1 MTLLLR
7 AGSKGSQVADM
18 RNRLAQALGPAAA
31 SFRGLA
37 TGSEFDAVTDAAVR
51 AWQAG
56 KALVADGVIG
66 PYCQQLLGMIKAGT
80 MAVDLTVD
88 NVQHL
93 FPATR
98 GSNIRRNLPYVAA
111 ALDATALRDSPM
123 ILAALGTIRAESEGF
138 VPISE
143 FPSRF
148 NTIAGQPPFSKY
160 DGRLGNNKPGDG
172 ALFRGRGFVQLTG
185 RANYTAFGKLLG
197 IDLAGNPELANAPE
211 VAAVLLATF
220 LASKATSM
228 RRALSTGDTKA
239 ARKLVNGGSF
249 GLDKFES
256 VFTLAKSLRA
266 PAPAPKAGAGASAT
280 RGRKR
285 AVARPLNASKDPVDI
300 QDRLYTPPPTSLSA
314 CFPDDA
320 TIAQFLPKYTAAGM
334 ILDQGREGACTGFG
348 LACVINYLRWRI
360 HKEPKT
366 FTSVSPRMLYNFA
379 RRYDEYAGENYE
391 GSSCRGALKGWFHHG
406 VCLVTEWSYLAGKV
420 TTPNLDYV
428 ERAADSTLGVYYR
441 IDVKSITDLQA
452 AIAQVGAIYVSAN
465 THRGWQVVPTLKKAI
480 TEHADLPLIA
490 YDGNPSTT
498 DGHAFA
504 LVGFNSK
511 GFVVQNSWGTEWG
524 GGGFAVLSYADWLAN
539 AMDAWVAAMGVPGV
553 MQGQI
558 VGASKGSMS
567 SARRVGLDKS
577 QWWDEATALEHSVVF
592 KDDGR
597 VDTYVTQDH
606 LSINLQYQ
614 AAVLPDQWFRT
625 TKQRKQRL
633 VIYAHGGLNSEQA
646 AITRAQAMGRYFI
659 GNGCYPL
666 FMVWKTGLWETIGS
680 GLGKIFSP
688 AGGPAMA
695 GSAMDFSDQLIE
707 RGPGRLAGKHIWSGM
722 KTQALDCSLPT
733 RGMDQLVGAI
743 ASLATTWPKLEV
755 HVIGHSAGSIF
766 LGYLLD
772 LLAQRRLDDHVASA
786 HLYAPACTVAFA
798 NQYYAPHDE
807 LMRNL
812 YIDLL
817 TNRNELD
824 DNVGPY
830 RKSLLY
836 LVSNALETDIHTPI
850 LGLANVMEP
859 TYTQWDGTSV
869 TDAALRAWR
878 RAADD
883 TGLAART
890 LPVIAP
896 TVTIAR
902 GKVIPSSHGS
912 FDNNTTVVGRTITR
926 IIGGNVVMPVDD
938 LEGF

>member
-1 MTLLLR
+1 
-7 AGSKGSQVADM
+7 M
-18 RNRLAQALGPAAA
+18 RRLLAQALGPAAA
-31 SFRGLA
+31 GFRSLA
-37 TGSEFDAVTDAAVR
+37 TGSDFDAVTDAAAR

-66 PYCQQLLGMIKAGT
+66 PYCQQLLGMTKPGA
-80 MAVDLTVD
+80 MAVDLTVE

-111 ALDATALRDSPM
+111 ALDATGLRDSPM

-148 NTIAGQPPFSKY
+148 NTLPGQPPFSQY
-160 DGRLGNNKPGDG
+160 EGRKTLGNNQPGDG
-172 ALFRGRGFVQLTG
+172 ARFRGRGFVQLSG
-185 RANYTAFGKLLG
+185 RANYTEFGKQLG

-220 LASKATSM
+220 LASKAAAM
-228 RRALSTGDTKA
+228 RRALTLGNFAS

-256 VFTLAKSLRA
+256 VFTLAKSLPA
-266 PAPAPKAGAGASAT
+266 PAAAPKAGAGAT
-280 RGRKR
+280 RGRMR
-285 AVARPLNASKDPVDI
+285 ASSRPLNASKDPVDI
-300 QDRLYTPPPTSLSA
+300 QDRLYTPPPTSLAA
-314 CFPDDA
+314 CYPDDA
-320 TIAQFLPKYTAAGM
+320 TVAAFLPRYTAAGL
-334 ILDQGREGACTGFG
+334 ILDQGNEGACTGFG

-360 HKEPKT
+360 HKEPAT

-406 VCLVTEWSYLAGKV
+406 VCLATDWPYLAGKV
-420 TTPNLDYV
+420 TTPNLGYV

-441 IDVKSITDLQA
+441 IDIKSITDLQA

-465 THRGWQVVPTLKKAI
+465 THRGWQSVPTLKSHVN
-480 TEHADLPLIA
+480 EHPDLPVIA
-490 YDGNPSTT
+490 FDGTPSTT

-504 LVGFNSK
+504 LVGFNTK
-511 GFVVQNSWGTEWG
+511 GFVLQNSWSKQWG
-524 GGGFAVLSYADWLAN
+524 GGGFAVLSYGDWLAN
-539 AMDAWVAAMGVPGV
+539 GMDAWVAAMGVPGV

-558 VGASKGSMS
+558 VGDSKGGGGKR
-567 SARRVGLDKS
+567 AGLDKS
-577 QWWDEATALEHSVVF
+577 QWWDEATALEHSVIF

-597 VDTYVTQDH
+597 VDSYVTQDH

-625 TKQRKQRL
+625 AGARKKQRL
-633 VIYAHGGLNSEQA
+633 VIYAHGGLNDQAA

-666 FMVWKTGLWETIGS
+666 FMVWKTGLWET
-680 GLGKIFSP
+680 LGAQFGNLFSP
-688 AGGPAMA
+688 NEGPAAA
-695 GSAMDFSDQLIE
+695 GRWTDATDLVIE
-707 RGPGRLAGKHIWSGM
+707 RGPGRLAGKPIWSDM
-722 KTQALDCSLPT
+722 KTKALDCSLPT
-733 RGMDQLVGAI
+733 RGMEQLAGAI

-772 LLAQRRLDDHVASA
+772 LLAQRRLDGHVASA

-798 NQYYAPHDE
+798 NQYYATHDA
-807 LMRNL
+807 LMHNL

-817 TNRNELD
+817 SDRNELD
-824 DNVGPY
+824 DTVGPY

-836 LVSNALETDIHTPI
+836 LVSNALETDVHTPI
-850 LGLANVMEP
+850 LGLANVMDAS
-859 TYTQWDGTSV
+859 YTQWDGTSV

-883 TGLAART
+883 TGLADRT
-890 LPVIAP
+890 RPVIAP
-896 TVTIAR
+896 TVPTRR
-902 GKVIPSSHGS
+902 GKVIPASHGS
-912 FDNNTTVVGRTITR
+912 FDNNTTVVGRSISR
-926 IIGGNVVMPVDD
+926 IIGADLSMPVDD
-938 LEGF
+938 LEGY

>member
-7 AGSKGSQVADM
+7 AGSKGQQVADM
-18 RNRLAQALGPAAA
+18 RSRLAQALGPAAA

-66 PYCQQLLGMIKAGT
+66 PYCQQLLGMIKAGN

-111 ALDATALRDSPM
+111 ALDATGLRDSPM

-148 NTIAGQPPFSKY
+148 NTLPGQPPFSKY
-160 DGRLGNNKPGDG
+160 EGMKSLGNNQPGDG
-172 ALFRGRGFVQLTG
+172 ARFRGRGFVQLSG
-185 RANYTAFGKLLG
+185 RANYTTFGKLLG

-220 LASKATSM
+220 LDSKATAM
-228 RRALSTGDTKA
+228 RRALAQGNFAS
-239 ARKLVNGGSF
+239 ARKLVNGGTF

-256 VFTLAKSLRA
+256 VFTLARSLPP
-266 PAPAPKAGAGASAT
+266 PALVARAGAGAT

-314 CFPDDA
+314 LYPDDA
-320 TIAQFLPKYTAAGM
+320 TIAEFLPKYTAAGM
-334 ILDQGREGACTGFG
+334 ILDQGSEGACTGFG

-360 HKEPKT
+360 HKEPKA

-406 VCLVTEWSYLAGKV
+406 VCLVTEWPYLADKV

-441 IDVKSITDLQA
+441 IDIKSITDLQA

-465 THRGWQVVPTLKKAI
+465 THRGWQVVPTLRKAV
-480 TEHADLPLIA
+480 TQHADLPVIA

-524 GGGFAVLSYADWLAN
+524 GGGFAVLSYGDWLAN

-553 MQGQI
+553 MQGQV
-558 VGASKGSMS
+558 VGASKS
-567 SARRVGLDKS
+567 SASAQRVGLDKS
-577 QWWDEATALEHSVVF
+577 QWWDQATALEHSVVF

-597 VDTYVTQDH
+597 VDSYVTQDH

-625 TKQRKQRL
+625 SKQRKQRL
-633 VIYAHGGLNSEQA
+633 VIYAHGGLNSQDA

-666 FMVWKTGLWETIGS
+666 FMVWKTGLWET
-680 GLGKIFSP
+680 LGAAVGRLLSP
-688 AGGPAMA
+688 TAGPAAA
-695 GSAMDFSDQLIE
+695 GSWTDTTDLVIE
-707 RGPGRLAGKHIWSGM
+707 RGPGRLAGKPIWSDM
-722 KTQALDCSLPT
+722 KNQALNCSLPT

-772 LLAQRRLDDHVASA
+772 LMAQRRLDDHVASA

-798 NQYYAPHDE
+798 NQYYATHDA
-807 LMRNL
+807 LMHNL

-817 TNRNELD
+817 TDRNELD

-850 LGLANVMEP
+850 LGLANVMDP
-859 TYTQWDGTSV
+859 AYTQWDGTSV

-883 TGLAART
+883 TGLAGRT
-890 LPVIAP
+890 RPVIAP
-896 TVTIAR
+896 TVPTAR

-912 FDNNTTVVGRTITR
+912 FDNNTTVVGRSITR
-926 IIGGNVVMPVDD
+926 IIGGDLAMPVDD

>member
-18 RNRLAQALGPAAA
+18 RSRLAQALGPAAA
-31 SFRGLA
+31 GFRNLA
-37 TGSEFDAVTDAAVR
+37 SGSEFDAVTDAAVR

-66 PYCQQLLGMIKAGT
+66 PYCQQLLGMIRPGN
-80 MAVDLTVD
+80 MAVDLTVE

-111 ALDATALRDSPM
+111 ALDATGLRDSAM

-148 NTIAGQPPFSKY
+148 NTFPGQPTFSRYEGKKS
-160 DGRLGNNKPGDG
+160 LGNNEAGDG
-172 ALFRGRGFVQLTG
+172 ARYRGRGFVQLSG
-185 RANYTAFGKLLG
+185 RANYTQFGKELG
-197 IDLAGNPELANAPE
+197 IDLVGNPELANAPE

-220 LASKATSM
+220 LGSKAAAM
-228 RRALSTGDTKA
+228 RRALTQGNFAS
-239 ARKLVNGGSF
+239 ARKLVNGGTF

-256 VFTLAKSLRA
+256 VFTLAKSL
-266 PAPAPKAGAGASAT
+266 PAPAQAGAGAT

-300 QDRLYTPPPTSLSA
+300 QDRLYTPPPTSLTA
-314 CFPDDA
+314 CYPDDT
-320 TIAQFLPKYTAAGM
+320 TIAEFLPKYTAAGM
-334 ILDQGREGACTGFG
+334 ILDQGSEGACTGFG

-360 HKEPKT
+360 HQEPKS
-366 FTSVSPRMLYNFA
+366 FASVSPRMLYNFA

-406 VCLVTEWSYLAGKV
+406 VCLVTDWPYLAGKV

-465 THRGWQVVPTLKKAI
+465 THRGWQVVPTLKKAV
-480 TEHADLPLIA
+480 TEHTDLPVIA

-504 LVGFNSK
+504 LVGFNTK
-511 GFVVQNSWGTEWG
+511 GFVVQNSWGKEWG
-524 GGGFAVLSYADWLAN
+524 GGGFAVLSYGDWLAN
-539 AMDAWVAAMGVPGV
+539 GMDAWVAAMGVPGV

-558 VGASKGSMS
+558 VGASKGS

-614 AAVLPDQWFRT
+614 AAVLPDQWFRAT
-625 TKQRKQRL
+625 RQRKQRL
-633 VIYAHGGLNSEQA
+633 VIYAHGGLNSEEA

-666 FMVWKTGLWETIGS
+666 FMVWKTGLWETIGA
-680 GLGKIFSP
+680 GLGHLLSPTAGP
-688 AGGPAMA
+688 AGA
-695 GSAMDFSDQLIE
+695 GFTDASDLLIE

-755 HVIGHSAGSIF
+755 HVIGHTAGSIF

-772 LLAQRRLDDHVASA
+772 LLAQRKLADQVASA

-798 NQYYAPHDE
+798 NQYYATHDA
-807 LMRNL
+807 LMHNL

-817 TNRNELD
+817 TDRNELD

-836 LVSNALETDIHTPI
+836 LVSNALETDIHSPI
-850 LGLANVMEP
+850 LGLANVMDP
-859 TYTQWDGTSV
+859 SYTQWDGTSV

-883 TGLAART
+883 TGLADRT
-890 LPVIAP
+890 RPVIAP
-896 TVTIAR
+896 TVPVKR
-902 GKVIPSSHGS
+902 GKVIPASHGS
-912 FDNNTTVVGRTITR
+912 FDNNTTVFGRTLTR
-926 IIGGNVVMPVDD
+926 ITGANLAMPVDD